1 MEGVFTMN
9 NNEFINAEEFFQGN
23 CQKAEK
29 MLAHP
34 DKIDRMLKRLEK
46 KLQGLPKLGGAL
58 AYIPKMGMLINSYI
72 RGQYMDVPIGTIIG
86 VIGVVMYF
94 VLPIDAVPDF
104 VPGVGYL
111 DDAAVASG
119 SLYLIKGD
127 LDEYMRWRVLI
138 GLDSDESVDPEK

>member
-1 MEGVFTMN
+1 MKD
-9 NNEFINAEEFFQGN
+9 NEMINVEEIFQEN
-23 CQKAEK
+23 YQEAEK
-29 MLAHP
+29 MLNHP

-46 KLQGLPKLGGAL
+46 KLHGLPKLGSAL

-72 RGQYMDVPIGTIIG
+72 RGQYTDVPIGTIIG

-94 VLPIDAVPDF
+94 VLPFDAIPDF

-119 SLYLIKGD
+119 SLYLVKND
-127 LDEYMRWRVLI
+127 LDEYMRWRVLT
-138 GLDSDESVDPEK
+138 GLDADESVDPDK

>member
-1 MEGVFTMN
+1 MKD
-9 NNEFINAEEFFQGN
+9 NEIIDVEEIFEENYQA
-23 CQKAEK
+23 AEK
-29 MLAHP
+29 MLKHP

-72 RGQYMDVPIGTIIG
+72 RGQYTDVPIGTIIG

-94 VLPIDAVPDF
+94 VLPFDAIPDF

-119 SLYLIKGD
+119 SLYLVKND
-127 LDEYMRWRVLI
+127 LDEYMRWRILT
-138 GLDSDESVDPEK
+138 GLDEDESVDPDE

>member
-1 MEGVFTMN
+1 MK
-9 NNEFINAEEFFQGN
+9 NNEIIDAEELFQEN
-23 CQKAEK
+23 YREAEK
-29 MLAHP
+29 MLNHP

-72 RGQYMDVPIGTIIG
+72 RGQYTDVPIGTIIG

-94 VLPIDAVPDF
+94 VLPIDAIPDF

-119 SLYLIKGD
+119 SLYLVKND
-127 LDEYMRWRVLI
+127 LDEYMRWRVLT
-138 GLDSDESVDPEK
+138 GLDPDESVEPEE

>member
-1 MEGVFTMN
+1 MKDNEIINVEEVFQEN
-9 NNEFINAEEFFQGN
+9 YQE
-23 CQKAEK
+23 AEK
-29 MLAHP
+29 MLNHP

-58 AYIPKMGMLINSYI
+58 AYIPKMGLLINSYI
-72 RGQYMDVPIGTIIG
+72 RGQYSDVPIGTIIG

-94 VLPIDAVPDF
+94 VLPFDAIPDF

-119 SLYLIKGD
+119 SLYLVKND
-127 LDEYMRWRVLI
+127 LDEYMRWRVLT
-138 GLDSDESVDPEK
+138 GLDADESVDPDK

>member
-1 MEGVFTMN
+1 MEN
-9 NNEFINAEEFFQGN
+9 HEIIDAEEIFQEN
-23 CQKAEK
+23 YQEAEK
-29 MLAHP
+29 MLNHP

-46 KLQGLPKLGGAL
+46 KLKGLPKLGGAL

-72 RGQYMDVPIGTIIG
+72 RGQYTDVPIGTIVG

-94 VLPIDAVPDF
+94 VLPIDAIPDF

-119 SLYLIKGD
+119 SLYLVKND
-127 LDEYMRWRVLI
+127 LDEYMRWRAFT
-138 GLDSDESVDPEK
+138 GLDADESVNLDE